1 MRSGNFN
8 DAIDATVPRSDP
20 DKPGGSGMTEGLGT
34 RFLSVLVL
42 APPLLAALYFGP
54 PYSDVLVL
62 AAGGTAAWEWGR
74 LCARGA
80 FDLTVLVMI
89 AAVLAAT
96 LAGVLGSYGTG
107 GWLLAV
113 GAMAAAVTATRRRP
127 TESFRSGLGVA
138 YLGAA
143 CLGLLWLRQDPQSG
157 RAIVFWLLAV
167 VWATDIGGYFVGR
180 GLGGPKLAPSIS
192 PNKTWAGLAGAV
204 LGAGLV
210 GLAAA
215 LWRGQGDIVSLV
227 IVSAALAVIAQVG
240 DLFESSLKR
249 RAGFKD
255 SSHLI
260 PGHGGLLD
268 RVDGLLAACL
278 ALTALMWFGE
288 ASI

>member
-1 MRSGNFN
+1 
-8 DAIDATVPRSDP
+8 
-20 DKPGGSGMTEGLGT
+20 MTEGLAT
-34 RFLSVLVL
+34 RLLSVLVL
-42 APPLLAALYFGP
+42 APPILAALYFGP
-54 PYSDVLVL
+54 PYSDLLVL
-62 AAGGTAAWEWGR
+62 AAGGIAAWEWGR

-80 FDLTVLVMI
+80 FDLTVFVMI
-89 AAVLAAT
+89 AAVVAAT

-113 GAMAAAVTATRRRP
+113 GSMAAAVTATRRRP
-127 TESFRSGLGVA
+127 AESFRSGLGVA

-143 CLGLLWLRQDPQSG
+143 CLGLLWLRQDPLSG
-157 RAIVFWLLAV
+157 RDIVFWLLAV

-180 GLGGPKLAPSIS
+180 GLGGPKLAPAIS

-227 IVSAALAVIAQVG
+227 VISAALAVIAQAG

-249 RAGFKD
+249 RAGVKD

-278 ALTALMWFGE
+278 ALAALMWLEE